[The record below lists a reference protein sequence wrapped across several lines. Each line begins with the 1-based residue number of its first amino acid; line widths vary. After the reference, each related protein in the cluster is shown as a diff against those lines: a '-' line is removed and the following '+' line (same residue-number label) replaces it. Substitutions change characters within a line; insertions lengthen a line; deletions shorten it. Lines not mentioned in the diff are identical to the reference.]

1 MISLVPDW
9 MLLVCMIVGAWLIL
23 SVLIIAP
30 WIILGEIATRRNNRR
45 NAETV
50 RRAGAAVVAET
61 ERIANGLT
69 S

>member
-9 MLLVCMIVGAWLIL
+9 VLLACMIVGAWFLL
-23 SVLIIAP
+23 SVVVITP

-50 RRAGAAVVAET
+50 RRAGAELVAEA
-61 ERIANGLT
+61 ERIVNGLP

>member
-1 MISLVPDW
+1 MISFVPDW
-9 MLLVCMIVGAWLIL
+9 MFLVCVIVGAWFIL
-23 SVLIIAP
+23 SIVVITP

-50 RRAGAAVVAET
+50 RRAGAELVAEAK
-61 ERIANGLT
+61 RIANGLA

>member
-9 MLLVCMIVGAWLIL
+9 VLLVCMIVGAWFLI
-23 SVLIIAP
+23 SVVIITP
-30 WIILGEIATRRNNRR
+30 WIILGEIAMRRNSRR

-50 RRAGAAVVAET
+50 RRAGAELVAEA